1 MTNEELAIAIQNGHT
16 EYFPVLWEQCRK
28 LLYSMGKKA
37 AEKIQLPNYIS
48 TDDIQQEMFFA
59 FCRAVNAYDS
69 QKDYKLNTYF
79 RYHVWNAVKTMLPD
93 SRIEEVSYN
102 EKIPG
107 NDGEEDTE
115 LIDLIE
121 DKNALEKYM
130 DIDKYLL
137 CATVKAILESIP
149 ELQRQ
154 VIILRFIHEKTLKE
168 TAQLLD
174 LTVPQVRNA
183 ETKALRTLRSP
194 KISKQLVDYYV

>member
-1 MTNEELAIAIQNGHT
+1 
-16 EYFPVLWEQCRK
+16 
-28 LLYSMGKKA
+28 
-37 AEKIQLPNYIS
+37 
-48 TDDIQQEMFFA
+48 
-59 FCRAVNAYDS
+59 
-69 QKDYKLNTYF
+69 
-79 RYHVWNAVKTMLPD
+79 
-93 SRIEEVSYN
+93 
-102 EKIPG
+102 
-107 NDGEEDTE
+107 
-115 LIDLIE
+115 
-121 DKNALEKYM
+121 M